1 MYLDVDYYSKQWGLE
16 LIDED
21 LKNIEELGYNIIR
34 IADFAWDVFE
44 LKENHYD
51 FTFFDQIIEKYKEYD
66 LKDPEIAV
74 KDKFSHSQL
83 FKDYSAIMVKKYGQ
97 GKCYYLVSSFEEKL
111 IEKLFDEITAHK
123 IIKKENEEN
132 IVLSNN
138 VFIDHDNF
146 KWELKYAR
154 N

>member
-1 MYLDVDYYSKQWGLE
+1 
-16 LIDED
+16 
-21 LKNIEELGYNIIR
+21 
-34 IADFAWDVFE
+34 
-44 LKENHYD
+44 
-51 FTFFDQIIEKYKEYD
+51 
-66 LKDPEIAV
+66 
-74 KDKFSHSQL
+74 
-83 FKDYSAIMVKKYGQ
+83 MVKKYGQ

-111 IEKLFDEITAHK
+111 VEKLFDEITAHK

-132 IVLSNN
+132 IDLNNN